1 MICGDLISR
10 APRVQRPEVAV
21 SAATRRPYASRL
33 RVPRRV
39 LAAASKDVEG
49 KDTATKPT

>member
-1 MICGDLISR
+1 MISR